1 MVKRKTGFTMIELMV
16 VVAIIAFLAVV
27 SIPSFMKFFA
37 KAKRTEAYM
46 NLHALYA
53 AQKSHWLEHGHYS
66 VILSGPGGIGWQ
78 PEGYSGGGKQERFY
92 YTYGF
97 PGTESTNYCTG
108 KLETASSYLDKA
120 KANDKEFLAL
130 AVGDIDNDGIPDI
143 IGIDQY
149 NVITIIQD
157 DLNS

>member
-1 MVKRKTGFTMIELMV
+1 MRKRSGFTMIELMV

-53 AQKSHWLEHGHYS
+53 AQKSHWLEHGRYS
-66 VILSGPGGIGWQ
+66 TALSGPDGIGWQ
-78 PEGYSGGGKQERFY
+78 PEGYSGGGPQERFY

-97 PGTESTNYCTG
+97 PGSEGKNYCTG
-108 KLETASSYLDKA
+108 KLATSATYLDKA
-120 KANDKEFLAL
+120 HANDKEFLAL
-130 AVGDIDNDGIPDI
+130 AVGDIDNDGVPDI
-143 IGIDQY
+143 IGIDHN

-157 DLNS
+157 DISS